1 MKIRNTLKLA
11 TMASL
16 AVLTLAACSDTTI
29 SSPGAPE
36 TPVSP
41 PTSPPPPPPA
51 SATIDLVPTA
61 GCPTGT
67 AETTFDAVAA
77 DGFSDVLVCA
87 LGSASGSTTVTSD
100 LTIPANTTIAIRGP
114 VFIGADNKDNAGTP
128 VTLTVNEG
136 VRFFGASA
144 GGTATATDDYMVVTR
159 GSKIE
164 AIGTATNPVRFTSR
178 AKLND
183 EETGSSITTASTT
196 AQWGGLVLNG
206 FAPINACADAT
217 ATGGSADC
225 EKSGE
230 GSSGLFGGDQE
241 TDNSGT
247 LQYVSVEFAGSR
259 LTTEDELN
267 GIAFQGV
274 GSGTTVDHIQVHNNL
289 DDSIEFFGGAAEV
302 KYYISTGAGDD
313 NIDWTDGWHGKMQ
326 FAVVNSNN
334 PSSSDPR
341 GLEADNLHNF
351 DDATP
356 FSDPSI
362 SNVTMVG
369 SSGNMQGALLR
380 RGTKGKLVNFVVTGF
395 PIGLDIDNTQTFTN
409 YNDGSLKLQSWLLD
423 NDVNFDNTDSD
434 PPPAFPASENIRTA
448 NNTLIDGYF
457 PGQQELNV
465 PVSTLLSGD
474 SFFTTTNYIGAFSPN
489 ESVTSNWATFALAGS
504 LFPDAEATCPTGT
517 TQNGELDGKKLC
529 VISGASA
536 VTSDIHLING
546 DQLIYEL
553 DGAVFI
559 GVDQGP
565 DPAAPLAGS
574 ASATLTVDAGVTVL
588 GADNNDYLVIT
599 RGSKLLSNGTA
610 DRPVVFTAKGKI
622 DGTATI
628 DQDTKGIWGGVILNG
643 RAPINSC
650 ADATATGGTIECEKS
665 GEGSSGL
672 FGGATAD
679 DDSGQVF
686 YTRVEYAGVRLT
698 TEDELNG
705 IAFQGVGTGT
715 EVEYVQVYNNLDD
728 CYEWFGG
735 TVSAKHMLAT
745 GCGDDQFDWTDGWQ
759 GSLQYGIA
767 YGGVASATGG
777 ISSDPNGLEGDNL
790 HNFDTKTPVS
800 TPRISNLTVIAGGDP
815 DAQIGAK
822 LRRGMQGTVA
832 NMIVIGWPDYGLDV
846 DDTVT
851 INNADSG
858 ALNLQSW
865 FLSGNGAT
873 FANDAEGEPTMFT
886 STTEQAAQ
894 NIVSSATNTMSGF
907 AFRSGRPGV
916 VPGANENAVTVFDV
930 TGIGNLEPTTYIGAV
945 KDADDKWF
953 LGWSIDQAGNL
964 TSAN

>member
-16 AVLTLAACSDTTI
+16 AILTLAACSDTTI
-29 SSPGAPE
+29 ASPGAPS

-41 PTSPPPPPPA
+41 PPPPPPPPPA

-67 AETTFDAVAA
+67 TETTFAAVAA

-87 LGSASGSTTVTSD
+87 LGSASGSTIVTTD
-100 LTIPANTTIAIRGP
+100 LTIPANTTVAIRGP
-114 VFIGADNKDNAGTP
+114 VFIGSDNKNGAGTP
-128 VTLTVNEG
+128 VTLTVGEG
-136 VRFFGASA
+136 VRFFGASS
-144 GGTATATDDYMVVTR
+144 GGTATATDDYMVIAR

-164 AIGTATNPVRFTSR
+164 AVGTASNPIRFTSR

-183 EETGSSITTASTT
+183 EETGSSITGTTTT

-217 ATGGSADC
+217 ATGGTAAC

-230 GSSGLFGGDQE
+230 GSSGLFGGDKAD
-241 TDNSGT
+241 DNSGT
-247 LQYVSVEFAGSR
+247 LRYVSVEYAGSR
-259 LTTEDELN
+259 LTSEDELN

-289 DDSIEFFGGAAEV
+289 DDSVEWFGGTVNV
-302 KYYISTGAGDD
+302 KYFVSTGAGDD
-313 NIDWTDGWHGKMQ
+313 NIDWTDGWTGKLQ
-326 FAVVNSNN
+326 FAVIRSTN

-341 GLEADNLHNF
+341 GIEADNLNNANG
-351 DDATP
+351 ATP

-362 SNVTMVG
+362 SNVTLVG
-369 SSGNMQGALLR
+369 TTGNQQAVLLR
-380 RGTKGKLVNFVVTGF
+380 RGTKGRVVNLIATGF
-395 PIGLDIDNTQTFTN
+395 ESGLDIDDTQTNTN
-409 YNDGSLKLQSWLLD
+409 LNDGSLEIESWFLD
-423 NDVNFDNTDSD
+423 NPENFTQDASFV
-434 PPPAFPASENIRTA
+434 PSFPASANVRTG
-448 NNTLIDGYF
+448 NNSLVDNFF

-474 SFFTTTNYIGAFSPN
+474 AFFTATDYIGAFSST
-489 ESVTSNWATFALAGS
+489 ETVASNWATFAQPGT
-504 LFPDAEATCPTGT
+504 LFPEAEANCPTGT
-517 TQNGELDGKKLC
+517 TQNGTLTGKKLC
-529 VISGASA
+529 VISGSA
-536 VTSDIHLING
+536 ITSDLRLING

-553 DGAVFI
+553 SGPVFI
-559 GVDQGP
+559 GVDRGP
-565 DPAAPLAGS
+565 DPAAPLTGS
-574 ASATLTVDAGVTVL
+574 ASATLTVDAGVTVV
-588 GADNNDYLVIT
+588 GAGNSDYLVIT

-622 DGTATI
+622 DGTANL

-643 RAPINSC
+643 RAPINAC
-650 ADATATGGTIECEKS
+650 ADATATGGTVDCEKS

-672 FGGATAD
+672 FGGASAD
-679 DDSGQVF
+679 DDSGQIF

-705 IAFQGVGTGT
+705 IAFQGVGSGT

-735 TVSAKHMLAT
+735 TVNVKHMIAL

-767 YGGVASATGG
+767 YGPVSSATGG

-790 HNFDTKTPVS
+790 NNANDALPRS
-800 TPRISNLTVIAGGDP
+800 TPKLSNLTIISGGDP
-815 DAQIGAK
+815 NDQIGAK
-822 LRRGMQGTVA
+822 LRRGMAGTVA
-832 NMIVIGWPDYGLDV
+832 NMIVIGWHEWGLDV

-851 INNADSG
+851 INNANSG
-858 ALNLQSW
+858 VLNLQSI
-865 FLSGNGAT
+865 FLSGNAADFAADAT
-873 FANDAEGEPTMFT
+873 EPTMFT
-886 STTEQAAQ
+886 SPTEQAAQ
-894 NIVSSATNTMSGF
+894 NIVSSATNSMSGF
-907 AFRSGRPGV
+907 AFRAGRPGV
-916 VPGANENAVTVFDV
+916 VPGASENAVSVFDV

-945 KDADDKWF
+945 KDANDKWY